1 MLCVISRLCVRSL
14 GALRQPR
21 DDNARRSTER
31 STRRPRTV
39 LLTDPFCLTLNRYP
53 SRCPCRTRRSLP
65 LHVRVRS
72 SPQKVLKKCID
83 TGSRNLVS
91 RAPGSKADE
100 GFLPGSSLSVR
111 ILITTKTNETPGEKE
126 HTQSMYPL
134 NQLKTLVSC
143 GRDPA
148 RSLPF
153 RRGFLLIPLILVCLG
168 LLPAAQAAPAPET
181 PDPGA
186 VPGFFTTADGRFAL
200 LSLTTG
206 QGNSA
211 FGALSLFVDTTG
223 NFNTGVGAGTLA
235 LNNADSNTAVGT
247 VALLLN
253 TTGANNTAVGSAALV
268 NNLGEIT
275 PGDLNGSFNNAVG
288 ANALRANTTGSS
300 NNAVGESALFFNVTG
315 AANTAIGDVA
325 LENNDSS
332 GLGFGNSNT
341 AVGVGALFSNVDG
354 DSNNAVGF
362 NALGSNLDGVFNN
375 YIGAFAGPGVPE
387 DETIRIGDAFN
398 TGCFIGGITGVVVV
412 GDPVLVDANGQLG
425 VGPAGSP
432 LSMKE
437 ILKERQV
444 VQELKAT
451 TERQA
456 AVIALQEGQIKA
468 LTAGLKQ
475 QADQIQKV
483 SAQLEM
489 IRPTPRVV
497 ENR

>member
-1 MLCVISRLCVRSL
+1 
-14 GALRQPR
+14 
-21 DDNARRSTER
+21 
-31 STRRPRTV
+31 
-39 LLTDPFCLTLNRYP
+39 
-53 SRCPCRTRRSLP
+53 
-65 LHVRVRS
+65 
-72 SPQKVLKKCID
+72 
-83 TGSRNLVS
+83 
-91 RAPGSKADE
+91 
-100 GFLPGSSLSVR
+100 
-111 ILITTKTNETPGEKE
+111 
-126 HTQSMYPL
+126 MYPL
-134 NQLKTLVSC
+134 NQLKTLVTC

-148 RSLPF
+148 RSLPL

-186 VPGFFTTADGRFAL
+186 VPGFFTTADGRSAL

-206 QGNSA
+206 VGNSA
-211 FGALSLFVDTTG
+211 FGALTLLSDSTG
-223 NFNTGVGAGTLA
+223 NFNTGVGAGALA
-235 LNNADSNTAVGT
+235 LNNVDSNTAVGT

-288 ANALRANTTGSS
+288 ANALRGNANGSS
-300 NNAVGESALFFNVTG
+300 NNAVGESALFSNTIG
-315 AANTAIGDVA
+315 SANTAVGDVA
-325 LENNDSS
+325 LQNNDISGA
-332 GLGFGNSNT
+332 GLGNANT
-341 AVGVGALFSNVDG
+341 AVGAGALFSNGDG

-362 NALGSNLDGVFNN
+362 DALGSNDDGLFNN
-375 YIGAFAGPGVPE
+375 AMGFDALADNISGAGNVAVGDSAGAGVDGDFNIYVGAFAGPPSGSE
-387 DETIRIGDAFN
+387 DETIRIGDVFN
-398 TGCFIGGITGVVVV
+398 TDCYIGGIFGATATGGLPVVVNAD
-412 GDPVLVDANGQLG
+412 GKLG
-425 VGPAGSP
+425 TVPADSP